1 MRAPT
6 GLLNFP
12 AAAPPVCPPYRYQ
25 HLGSMMS
32 LGTLNGAVALPVS
45 LPPPLVSTLTAS
57 PLGGML
63 DAAGIKVGS
72 SDPDSNVTIEGPLAA
87 ALRRAAYLYRQPTN
101 EQRLSVASNW
111 LAQAAAGAAEVL
123 GKAAGGSSRA

>member
-1 MRAPT
+1 
-6 GLLNFP
+6 
-12 AAAPPVCPPYRYQ
+12 
-25 HLGSMMS
+25 MS